1 MQYRNNF
8 TLFQGFS
15 LKNFRHGFC
24 LFVFASLFLGRA
36 VYANPLSL
44 PQSMPLPP
52 GSVYVDCV
60 KKVGREGCAALA
72 MAWSLC
78 KKRFDES
85 RGIERRIDRV
95 SNEYL
100 DTLAAMNIKE
110 ADLLNANF
118 AYSGIV
124 TELSAN
130 IMYEACPSVLQ
141 SESGGRPIFVANME
155 TMTFG
160 VYRQS
165 VLRSL
170 LVGSS
175 ADADCKN
182 KVPYDKCLRA
192 RQEFYLDTFFPEKP
206 AEIAK

>member
-1 MQYRNNF
+1 MRYRNNF
-8 TLFQGFS
+8 MLFQGFF
-15 LKNFRHGFC
+15 LKNLRHGFS

-36 VYANPLSL
+36 AYANPLSL

-78 KKRFDES
+78 KTRFDES
-85 RGIERRIDRV
+85 RGIERKYDRV

-100 DTLAAMNIKE
+100 DALAAMNIKE
-110 ADLLNANF
+110 GDLLNANS

-124 TELSAN
+124 TELSAS
-130 IMYEACPSVLQ
+130 IMYEVCPSVLK
-141 SESGGRPIFVANME
+141 SESGDRPIFVANLE

-160 VYRQS
+160 VYREAI
-165 VLRSL
+165 LRSL
-170 LVGSS
+170 LVRSS

-182 KVPYDKCLRA
+182 KVPYDKCMRA
-192 RQEFYLDTFFPEKP
+192 RQEFYFDAFR
-206 AEIAK
+206 